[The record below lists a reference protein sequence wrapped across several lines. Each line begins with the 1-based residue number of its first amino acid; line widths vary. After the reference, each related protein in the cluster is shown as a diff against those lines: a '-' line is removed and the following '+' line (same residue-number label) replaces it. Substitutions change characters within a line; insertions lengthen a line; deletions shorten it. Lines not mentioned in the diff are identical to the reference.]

1 MRSFEEKRAL
11 ESRKRLL
18 AAASSLGREVIC
30 WLGVER
36 TEVAVIT
43 FGCGAGNSEGL
54 RRRVELEW

>member
-30 WLGVER
+30 WCAVER
-36 TEVAVIT
+36 TEVAVR
-43 FGCGAGNSEGL
+43 NL
-54 RRRVELEW
+54 RVWRWEL